1 MLLAPR
7 LLMRLVAL
15 ARAQRFSTYH
25 TRDLPPVPTH
35 VAQGAA
41 RVARGAKRKG
51 GHGSQLAERGCLVQQ
66 GVGAAALGQQTTYA
80 RARTGQV
87 ALGSDVRRLRI
98 RYGLE
103 HDALNVGLF
112 RGPSCYACGESVAA
126 VRGEER
132 GAPCKKTP
140 VLALLRNPRASIMLS
155 SMIHLGSAPR
165 LAGTQARLG
174 SVPLH
179 DGHVVRHEDD
189 GGMWRR
195 LSRDTCACQA
205 RR

>member
-7 LLMRLVAL
+7 LLMRLAAL

-66 GVGAAALGQQTTYA
+66 GVGAATLGQQTAYA

-112 RGPSCYACGESVAA
+112 RGPCCYARSKSVTAVCGEK
-126 VRGEER
+126 R
-132 GAPCKKTP
+132 GAPSKKTP
-140 VLALLRNPRASIMLS
+140 VLALLCDPRASIMLS
-155 SMIHLGSAPR
+155 SMIPVGSAPG
-165 LAGTQARLG
+165 LAST
-174 SVPLH
+174 
-179 DGHVVRHEDD
+179 
-189 GGMWRR
+189 
-195 LSRDTCACQA
+195 
-205 RR
+205 

>member
-7 LLMRLVAL
+7 LLMRLAAL

-41 RVARGAKRKG
+41 WVPRRAEREG
-51 GHGSQLAERGCLVQQ
+51 GHRGQLAERGCLVQQ
-66 GVGAAALGQQTTYA
+66 GIGAAALGQQTAYA

-112 RGPSCYACGESVAA
+112 RGPCCYACSESLTA
-126 VRGEER
+126 VSGEER
-132 GAPCKKTP
+132 GAPSQKTP
-140 VLALLRNPRASIMLS
+140 VLALLCDPRASIMLS
-155 SMIHLGSAPR
+155 SMIHVGSAPG
-165 LAGTQARLG
+165 LAST
-174 SVPLH
+174 
-179 DGHVVRHEDD
+179 
-189 GGMWRR
+189 
-195 LSRDTCACQA
+195 
-205 RR
+205 